1 MKLRWLAV
9 NSMLAVAAGLMFSCA
24 STEAPRQAERYA
36 DPKTCAACHPK
47 IAQTYRQTGMG
58 RSFRKATAADA
69 VGAAF
74 THEASGRSY
83 RLEGRDGRLYL
94 QRRELRKGSESVEKE
109 VHYVLGSGNHARS
122 FLHKSPQNRLM
133 EMPVNAYAERG
144 GALAMSPG
152 YDRPDHFDM
161 RRAIGYQCMFCH
173 NGYPKVSDGAV
184 TADPVFD
191 GAIPEGIDCQRCH
204 GPGQAHVDAAGKAG
218 AKAEAIRAAILNPK
232 ALTVERQIE
241 VCAQCHLE
249 TTSFPLPNALV
260 RMERGVFSYDP
271 REPLADYILHFDH
284 ASGAGHQDKFEIA
297 SSVYRLRQAK
307 CFRESGGKLTC
318 TTCHNPHEVKKDFDA
333 ACAQCHGGIQAK
345 AGHPA
350 KKECASCHMPKRRT
364 EDVIHVAVTDHRIQ
378 RPVAGA
384 KWLAAREEVHQQM
397 GSTSYQGEVAL
408 YEPTTLTGAAGELY
422 PAIAQVAHQS
432 NLKTGITRL
441 MAAIDQYKPTHP
453 GYYLHAAQALQ
464 TAGRAEESVGYYRKA
479 LDRDP
484 HYLPALR
491 NLGAAQ
497 GRAGQLAE
505 ARRSLEQA
513 TKEFPGDSLSWFE
526 LARLN
531 RREGK
536 LAEAAA
542 AVRKA
547 IENEPE
553 LVDAHTA
560 LGSILLEM
568 SDPAG
573 AEKAFLAALREKPE
587 DAEANA
593 GLGGMLGGRGEI
605 AEATRF
611 FEVAARNNA
620 NNVAARF
627 NYAVFLANQR
637 KFAEAIV
644 HARKAVELEP
654 SNLNAQDL
662 LGNLYAATRN
672 WRAAAEQYRE
682 AIRIDPESGRAQL
695 GLGTALGALNDLA
708 GARLY
713 LGKAA
718 QSPDAGV
725 RAEASELLRS
735 IP

>member
-1 MKLRWLAV
+1 MTRWRPAV
-9 NSMLAVAAGLMFSCA
+9 NAVLAAGAGLMFSCA
-24 STEAPRQAERYA
+24 SHEAPKQVDRYA
-36 DPKTCAACHPK
+36 DQQACAACHPK
-47 IAQTYRQTGMG
+47 IAQTYKQTGMG
-58 RSFRKATAADA
+58 RSFRKATAGDA

-74 THEASGRSY
+74 SHEVSGRSY
-83 RLEGRDGRLYL
+83 KLEGREGRLYL
-94 QRRELRKGSESVEKE
+94 QRSEPGKLSEAVEKE

-122 FLHKSPQNRLM
+122 FLHKTPQNRLM

-204 GPGQAHVDAAGKAG
+204 GPGQAHVEAAGRAG
-218 AKAEAIRAAILNPK
+218 AKPEVIRAAILNPK
-232 ALTVERQIE
+232 ALTSERQME

-260 RMERGVFSYDP
+260 RMERDVFSYDP
-271 REPLADYILHFDH
+271 REPLADYIIHFDH
-284 ASGAGHQDKFEIA
+284 APGSGHEDKFEIA

-318 TTCHNPHEVKKDFDA
+318 TTCHNPHEAKKNFDA

-350 KKECASCHMPKRRT
+350 KKDCAGCHMPKRRT

-384 KWLAAREEVHQQM
+384 KWLSARGEAHQQM
-397 GSTSYQGEVAL
+397 GSTSYQGEVVL
-408 YEPTTLTGAAGELY
+408 YEPKTLTGAAGDLY

-432 NLKTGITRL
+432 NLKIGLTRL
-441 MAAIDQYKPTHP
+441 IAAIDRHKPTHP
-453 GYYLHAAQALQ
+453 AYYLHAAQALQ
-464 TAGRAEESVGYYRKA
+464 SAGRAEDALGYYRKA
-479 LDRDP
+479 LDRDGRF
-484 HYLPALR
+484 LPALR

-497 GRAGQLAE
+497 ARAGQVAE
-505 ARRSLEQA
+505 ARRNLEQA
-513 TKEFPGDSLSWFE
+513 TKEFPSDSLSWFE

-536 LAEAAA
+536 LPEAAA
-542 AVRKA
+542 AARKA

-573 AEKAFLAALREKPE
+573 AEKAFRAALREHPE
-587 DAEANA
+587 EAEANA
-593 GLGGMLGGRGEI
+593 GLGGLLGARGEI
-605 AEATRF
+605 VEATRC
-611 FEVAARNNA
+611 FERAVRSNPSNI
-620 NNVAARF
+620 AARF

-637 KFAEAIV
+637 KFSEAIV
-644 HARKAVELEP
+644 HGRAAVQLDP
-654 SNLNAQDL
+654 GNLNARDL
-662 LGNLYAATRN
+662 LGNLYAATRD

-682 AIRIDPESGRAQL
+682 AIRLDPEFGRGQL

-718 QSPDAGV
+718 QSTDQGV